1 MHRTRR
7 GRRRRL
13 GGDRGSVTTEVVLY
27 APLLFLLVL
36 VGVQFALC
44 ALAQLGVQ
52 HAANHALQTTR
63 VSGGTAAAGR
73 ADAATV
79 LDQVAGQVVVDPRV
93 SVTRTA
99 DTATV
104 AVAGRV
110 PAVVPFLRLQ
120 VSTQASAP
128 VERFRPSTL
137 SLAPSPPGV
146 EGDST

>member
-36 VGVQFALC
+36 VGVQFALW

-73 ADAATV
+73 ADATEV
-79 LDQVAGQVVVDPRV
+79 LRQVAGQVVVEPRV

-137 SLAPSPPGV
+137 SLASSPPGV

>member
-1 MHRTRR
+1 M
-7 GRRRRL
+7 
-13 GGDRGSVTTEVVLY
+13 VLY

-36 VGVQFALC
+36 VGVQFALW

-52 HAANHALQTTR
+52 YAANHALQTTR

-73 ADAATV
+73 ADAAAV

-93 SVTRTA
+93 SVTRNP

-120 VSTQASAP
+120 VTTEVSAP
-128 VERFRPSTL
+128 TERFRALTL
-137 SLAPSPPGV
+137 SLTSPSPAG
-146 EGDST
+146 EGDPR

>member
-1 MHRTRR
+1 MDRTQ
-7 GRRRRL
+7 GRRFRF
-13 GGDRGSVTTEVVLY
+13 GGDRGSITTEVVLY

-36 VGVQFALC
+36 VGVQFALW

-63 VSGGTAAAGR
+63 VSDGTAAAGR
-73 ADAATV
+73 ADATEV
-79 LDQVAGQVVVDPRV
+79 LHQVAGQVVVDPSV

-110 PAVVPFLRLQ
+110 PAVVPFLHLR

-128 VERFRPSTL
+128 VERFRPLAL
-137 SLAPSPPGV
+137 SLAPWQSGV
-146 EGDST
+146 EKDPT